1 MGGVDNMDKDKK
13 LGGSFTKFAHFKKW
27 YRMGLLGV
35 FDFMIVNG
43 RIAWNMS
50 AEDDHCRVCHFVK
63 SNWEFRLILAQ
74 QMIRFQDN
82 NGSDL
87 IREVELANEAVSS
100 MPSTSHTP
108 KKVPAG
114 NRINCCVC

>member
-50 AEDDHCRVCHFVK
+50 AEDDHCRVRHFVK

-74 QMIRFQDN
+74 QMFQDN